1 MWMTK
6 VTDRQTDRQTTLMWM
21 TKVTDRQTDKT
32 DVDDQVTDKQTD
44 RQTDKTDVDDQG
56 DRQTDRQH

>member
-6 VTDRQTDRQTTLMWM
+6 VTDRQTDN
-21 TKVTDRQTDKT
+21 T
-32 DVDDQVTDKQTD
+32 DVDDQVTD
-44 RQTDKTDVDDQG
+44 RQTDNTDVDDQG